1 MKIAFVPVVRTLFAG
16 SRLGLE
22 NQMANALGR
31 LQKDYQ
37 FELYVGDVVS
47 TREQA
52 SEAAQKLE
60 RLSPDLVILG
70 VITFAGGEVFGPLL
84 EVDVPK
90 VLWALPETWS
100 DGPLPQNALCGLN
113 LALSLP
119 ALKAPAKWWF
129 GPPEEGAVQAYLDGV
144 LRALK
149 GVKALRKARLLWL
162 GGPAPGF
169 DAFSERPTT
178 GARVDHNEL
187 DALFEAFDSLS
198 LQRMEVPGLEDPTWN
213 ALPKDIAEK
222 FTRLAVAISMLSEG
236 YDGVALRDWPEIPE
250 RLGVFPSAVLARLSE
265 LGVTVAPE
273 GDLPG
278 LLSQIVL
285 QAVSGGR
292 AILLDIVAPGPDGLL
307 LWHAGEAPAS
317 WAENG
322 WRLIPHFNRGLPAVR
337 SMVLKRGP
345 VTGLRLFRGRAV
357 LVAGELT
364 GRGGYLGSAGWLSN
378 LYWNAEPVG
387 PQDFLDRWLG
397 ARVPH
402 HIALVQGDW
411 TGAVWE
417 ALRWC
422 GIPLADRGEG
432 EVWGTSW
439 W

>member
-22 NQMANALGR
+22 NQMANVLGQ
-31 LQKDYQ
+31 LQKGYQ
-37 FELYVGDVVS
+37 FELYVGDIVS
-47 TREQA
+47 THEQA
-52 SEAAQKLE
+52 SESAQKLE

-84 EVDVPK
+84 EVDIPK
-90 VLWALPETWS
+90 VLWALPEMWS

-119 ALKAPAKWWF
+119 TLKAPAKWWF
-129 GPPEEGAVQAYLDGV
+129 GPPEEEAVQVHLDGV

-169 DAFSERPTT
+169 DTFSERPTT
-178 GARVDHNEL
+178 GVHVDHKEL
-187 DALFEAFDSLS
+187 EALFEAFE
-198 LQRMEVPGLEDPTWN
+198 QRMEMPGLEDPMWDT
-213 ALPKDIAEK
+213 LPKDIAEK
-222 FTRLAVAISMLSEG
+222 FTRLAAAISMLSEG

-250 RLGVFPSAVLARLSE
+250 RLGIFPSAVLARLSE

-273 GDLPG
+273 GDLLG

-285 QAVSGGR
+285 QAVSGGK

-307 LWHAGEAPAS
+307 LWHAGEASSS
-317 WAENG
+317 WAEDG

-337 SMVLKRGP
+337 SMTLKRGP
-345 VTGLRLFRGRAV
+345 VTGLRVFRGRGV

-364 GRGGYLGSAGWLSN
+364 GRGGYLGTAGWLSK
-378 LYWNAEPVG
+378 LSWNTEPVG
-387 PQDFLDRWLG
+387 PLDFLGRWLG
-397 ARVPH
+397 ARIPH

-411 TGAVWE
+411 TGAVRE
-417 ALRWC
+417 ALKWC
-422 GIPLADRGEG
+422 GIPLVNREGG

-439 W
+439 Q